1 MCSCSIFLMMKD
13 VYKGIKEYNSVSE
26 YFFIDIMTDQ
36 ELMLHPD
43 ASAGRSEF
51 VFVFLVWA
59 VVWLKLYG
67 CMAPILLAVLVALL
81 MLARGCK
88 PVGERIEKGIR
99 GYRWRVTSTSTV
111 PSTTHSERNFWL
123 SLCRKCLLAKNC
135 IIIFKDHL
143 DQFFNGYEYSWR
155 GT

>member
-51 VFVFLVWA
+51 VFVFLV
-59 VVWLKLYG
+59 
-67 CMAPILLAVLVALL
+67 
-81 MLARGCK
+81 
-88 PVGERIEKGIR
+88 
-99 GYRWRVTSTSTV
+99 
-111 PSTTHSERNFWL
+111 
-123 SLCRKCLLAKNC
+123 
-135 IIIFKDHL
+135 
-143 DQFFNGYEYSWR
+143 
-155 GT
+155 